1 MDARVSTGG
10 NVPTNGGPP
19 DKRANGRLANYAED
33 LDSNRLAREI
43 ATGDT
48 GAFATLYDR
57 YYQRVYAYLF
67 SRLKHHHDTEEA
79 TQHVF
84 TRALEAVAQFDPR
97 RRGFRVWLFAIAHN
111 HAIDLRRRQVCDVID
126 PTCLADERDRM
137 EMHFEDQS
145 DDAGSDPRLA
155 QLIERLSD
163 RQRHVLVLRYVG
175 NLTPS
180 DIAHLL
186 DMSPD
191 AVRHV
196 EQRALVFLRTRMT
209 AA

>member
-1 MDARVSTGG
+1 
-10 NVPTNGGPP
+10 
-19 DKRANGRLANYAED
+19 
-33 LDSNRLAREI
+33 
-43 ATGDT
+43 
-48 GAFATLYDR
+48 
-57 YYQRVYAYLF
+57 
-67 SRLKHHHDTEEA
+67 
-79 TQHVF
+79 
-84 TRALEAVAQFDPR
+84 
-97 RRGFRVWLFAIAHN
+97 
-111 HAIDLRRRQVCDVID
+111 
-126 PTCLADERDRM
+126 M